1 MKAMTVAELIAF
13 LQTQPQDLPV
23 AYRCCSEQ
31 VLLES
36 DDIRIK
42 EACKPR
48 EDGWIQDKRPDKETQ
63 TYLLFPGN

>member
-1 MKAMTVAELIAF
+1 MTVAELIAF
-13 LQTQPQDLPV
+13 LQAQPQDLPV

-31 VLLES
+31 LLLEP
-36 DDIRIK
+36 DDIRIE

-48 EDGWIQDKRPDKETQ
+48 PDGWIQDKRPDKEAQ